1 MNGNIEYE
9 TGRAPVGTTPP
20 GHSFLGAALKAEG
33 VDSPPPPGAGRPWQD
48 AGLPPGTRSGIP
60 TWAIVLIV
68 VGGVLILACC
78 GITTVG
84 AVLGDNDDK
93 PRRPPAT
100 VAAEDPEP
108 EPELGSSR
116 TNPVPTG
123 DTFTVRDW
131 DVEMA
136 PSESGSKVVDQ
147 VLAENMF
154 NDGPPDGETFVMV
167 EVTTTYRGS
176 DSKRPGSALAF
187 KFLGGDGVTYDD
199 WWGCGVIPDSLSDVG
214 EMFPGAS
221 ASGNVCAV
229 VPEEALDG
237 AVWIVEPRFAW
248 NDRDRVYVATD

>member
-1 MNGNIEYE
+1 SRRRH
-9 TGRAPVGTTPP
+9 TRFSRDWSSDVC
-20 GHSFLGAALKAEG
+20 SSDLG
-33 VDSPPPPGAGRPWQD
+33 PPPDGRR
-48 AGLPPGTRSGIP
+48 GMP
-60 TWAIVLIV
+60 TWALVLIV
-68 VGGVLILACC
+68 VGAVLGVLCC

-84 AVLGDNDDK
+84 AVLGDDD
-93 PRRPPAT
+93 PEQTSPT
-100 VAAEDPEP
+100 VAAEEPEPEPEP

-116 TNPVPTG
+116 TNPVPAG

-147 VLAENMF
+147 VLAENMY

-176 DSKRPGSALAF
+176 GSRSPWSALSF
-187 KFLGGDGVTYDD
+187 KFLGGDGVAYDD

-237 AVWIVEPRFAW
+237 AVWIVEPWLAW